1 MKLKIN
7 ASDVASL
14 IGEHPYRKQQETF
27 RVIAMENKLIDEEV
41 DDVDET
47 LETLLQSEVQN
58 VVACT
63 NKTEFEQKA
72 KQYETRATEVVLKD
86 FLLKQRNE
94 EQIFKKTIQTTPEL
108 KQQIAKYA
116 EERDVNVAVQKLMN
130 DKEVTKLIAKEP
142 EIQHA
147 QRSINRIRGNMLEE
161 TSTNIFERSIEQPI
175 SQRNTKCYIYEGTNY
190 KLCGRVDGLTQDSI
204 VETKTRRR
212 FWKEAPAYDLI
223 QLRCYLRLTN
233 RKMGT
238 LNEVFPDNT
247 QRATSINWDER
258 EWNLLDQKIVNALET
273 LKRNFNN

>member
-1 MKLKIN
+1 LSKCSNI
-7 ASDVASL
+7 
-14 IGEHPYRKQQETF
+14 ITG
-27 RVIAMENKLIDEEV
+27 
-41 DDVDET
+41 
-47 LETLLQSEVQN
+47 
-58 VVACT
+58 
-63 NKTEFEQKA
+63 
-72 KQYETRATEVVLKD
+72 
-86 FLLKQRNE
+86 
-94 EQIFKKTIQTTPEL
+94 TI
-108 KQQIAKYA
+108 YF
-116 EERDVNVAVQKLMN
+116 
-130 DKEVTKLIAKEP
+130 
-142 EIQHA
+142 
-147 QRSINRIRGNMLEE
+147 SIIC
-161 TSTNIFERSIEQPI
+161 ST
-175 SQRNTKCYIYEGTNY
+175 RNTKCYIFEGTNY